1 LKEFLLTLKER
12 GVKIGLVTSG
22 LYRKAWPEILSAFH
36 TLDLGDPLTFYDAI
50 VTAGV
55 SIGRGHAGTLGELQA
70 KPHPWLYAE
79 ALMPLG
85 VPPSEAIGIEDS
97 SAGVLAIRL
106 AGIAAVGVVDGNI
119 VAGGA
124 APLCA
129 AMVVDLRTVWERVL
143 AGRV

>member
-1 LKEFLLTLKER
+1 
-12 GVKIGLVTSG
+12 
-22 LYRKAWPEILSAFH
+22 
-36 TLDLGDPLTFYDAI
+36 
-50 VTAGV
+50 
-55 SIGRGHAGTLGELQA
+55 
-70 KPHPWLYAE
+70 
-79 ALMPLG
+79 
-85 VPPSEAIGIEDS
+85 
-97 SAGVLAIRL
+97 VLAIRL